1 MWQLSVQLSGKDPAG
16 PLDPIGKEPNHEPK
30 KKKERLVSEKTL
42 IIQSSPHFLGKD
54 SVPRIMYTV
63 VIALLPAV
71 AASVYFFRLRAVGL
85 YVSCLLA
92 CLVTEAL
99 FLWVRKKPFQ
109 SLWDGSAV
117 ITGLLLAM
125 TLPPTLSLELA
136 VIGSVVAVAIGKQV
150 FGGLGH
156 NIFNPALVG
165 RAFLQTAFPVAMT
178 TWFPPATLAV
188 DAVTYATPLGNLKF
202 QEAVVQGTLT
212 PIKQLFWGNTGGCI
226 GETSAIALLIGAFL
240 LIAKKTIDWR
250 IPAGII
256 FALAAFTGFF
266 WFAEPGKYA
275 SPLFHLLA
283 GGLLIGA
290 FYMATDM
297 VTSPIYSKATWIYA
311 LGIGIMAGLV
321 RLFGGFP
328 EGVMY
333 SILFMNTL
341 VPLLNRSFRPRIL
354 GERRKTS

>member
-1 MWQLSVQLSGKDPAG
+1 MSDNGF
-16 PLDPIGKEPNHEPK
+16 
-30 KKKERLVSEKTL
+30 
-42 IIQSSPHFLGKD
+42 IIQSSPHFRDKD
-54 SVPRIMYTV
+54 SVPKIMYTV
-63 VIALLPAV
+63 IIALLPAV
-71 AASVYFFRLRAVGL
+71 AASVYFFRLRAVGM
-85 YVSCLLA
+85 YIACLVA
-92 CLVTEAL
+92 CLVTEAI

-109 SLWDGSAV
+109 SLWDGSVA

-178 TWFPPATLAV
+178 SWIPPATLSV
-188 DAVTYATPLGNLKF
+188 DTATYATPLGNLKF
-202 QEAVVQGTLT
+202 QEAVIQGTLT
-212 PIKQLFWGNTGGCI
+212 PLKELFWGNTGGCL
-226 GETSAIALLIGAFL
+226 GETSAIALLVGALIL
-240 LIAKKTIDWR
+240 LAKKTIDWR
-250 IPAGII
+250 IPAGI
-256 FALAAFTGFF
+256 LLSLGAFTGIF
-266 WFAEPGKYA
+266 WLADPQKYA
-275 SPLFHLLA
+275 SPAFHILA

-297 VTSPIYSKATWIYA
+297 VTSPINAMGTWIFA
-311 LGIGIMAGLV
+311 LGIGIMVGLV

-333 SILFMNTL
+333 SILFMNTF

-354 GERRKTS
+354 GERRRTS